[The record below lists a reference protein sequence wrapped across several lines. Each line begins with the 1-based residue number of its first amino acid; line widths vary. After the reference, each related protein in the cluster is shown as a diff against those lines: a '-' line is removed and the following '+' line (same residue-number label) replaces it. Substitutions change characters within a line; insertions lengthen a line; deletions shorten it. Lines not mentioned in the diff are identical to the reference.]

1 MTTDDR
7 SPNIIIIL
15 ADDMGYSDLGCFGS
29 EIATPNLDALASSG
43 LRFSQM
49 YNSARCCPSRAAL
62 LTGVHP
68 HQAGV
73 GHMVADLGRPEYQGY
88 LRDNVVTIA
97 EALKSAG
104 YRTLMSGKWH
114 VGGDYNVTAR
124 EDWNPGG
131 PGFPVPTQRG
141 FDRYFGILSGGGSY
155 FFPKTLAEQDTLL
168 EPDLEGF
175 YLTDAI
181 SDSAVDM
188 IEDATSGEDPFFMY
202 VAYTAPHWP
211 LHALEEDIARYEG
224 KYRNGWDHLRTGRH
238 EQLKGMG
245 ILDEKWDI
253 SPRDADSPPWDE
265 AADHDWE
272 DIRMAVYSAQIDR
285 LDQGVGKIVS
295 ALRRAGADSNTI
307 IMFLSDNGGCAEFLA
322 EESSQPQPH
331 RYMGPNPDGT
341 PLVLGNIREL
351 RPGGAQTFMSYDL
364 PWANASNTP
373 FRRFKRWTHEGGI
386 STPFILSWPDRI
398 REPGIVHS
406 PTHLIDIMPTCLQ
419 AAGASQPTEREGQ
432 QTLPLEGESFLSAID
447 RGEWSREQPIFWEH
461 EGSRAIRQG
470 QWKLVSAIGGPWE
483 LYDMETDRT
492 ELNDLYQRNRN
503 KAHELERL
511 YEEWADRCGVL
522 PWSVINPDW
531 NPIMRG
537 ESVHTSLRLR

>member
-73 GHMVADLGRPEYQGY
+73 GHMVSDLGRPEYQGY

-188 IEDATSGEDPFFMY
+188 IEDATAGEDPFFMY

-253 SPRDADSPPWDE
+253 SPRDDDSPPWDE

-307 IMFLSDNGGCAEFLA
+307 VMFLSDNGGCAEFLA

-503 KAHELERL
+503 KAHELEGL

-531 NPIMRG
+531 NPIMHG
-537 ESVHTSLRLR
+537 ESIHTSLRLR